1 MLSQSVV
8 KRYGFVVPSQF
19 PGKKAFGRFGD
30 EFLATRHRMLNSWLR
45 GLIECKVVFILV
57 ISFHIVENAVF
68 FPCNLRVWWSSVV
81 VPAWAAGAACGPVN
95 VAMLFE

>member
-1 MLSQSVV
+1 MPSTWIVYRRYRDFYEFQVVARTAEAAPCFVLIDIYVYLQSVV

-45 GLIECKVVFILV
+45 GLIECKVV
-57 ISFHIVENAVF
+57 
-68 FPCNLRVWWSSVV
+68 
-81 VPAWAAGAACGPVN
+81 
-95 VAMLFE
+95 LF